1 MNKPIGIFDSG
12 IGGLTVARA
21 VKDLLPKEAIVYF
34 GDTAN
39 LPYGDKDAATIQVY
53 ALRICDFLLRR
64 HCKVILMACNSAAAA
79 AYDLVQV
86 YVGKRAAVLNV
97 IDPMVNHIGSQF
109 KGQPIGLIGTRQTIQ
124 SGIYEKK
131 IQSLHL
137 DIQLKAL
144 ATPLLVP
151 MIEASFTQGIS
162 QEIIDNYLQSP
173 VLQQIKALILGCTH
187 YPAIKTQIQAF
198 YQHRLAVLDATT
210 ITATYLRNFL
220 VCNQLLSTHCQDQDH
235 FVVSALTADF
245 EEATRIF
252 FGKAVHL
259 EELSD

>member
-39 LPYGDKDAATIQVY
+39 LPYGDKDAATIQVH

-131 IQSLHL
+131 NSSPAPRHPAESIGYSPFGPHDRSKLYARHQS
-137 DIQLKAL
+137 
-144 ATPLLVP
+144 
-151 MIEASFTQGIS
+151 
-162 QEIIDNYLQSP
+162 
-173 VLQQIKALILGCTH
+173 
-187 YPAIKTQIQAF
+187 
-198 YQHRLAVLDATT
+198 
-210 ITATYLRNFL
+210 RN
-220 VCNQLLSTHCQDQDH
+220 H
-235 FVVSALTADF
+235 
-245 EEATRIF
+245 
-252 FGKAVHL
+252 
-259 EELSD
+259 

>member
-1 MNKPIGIFDSG
+1 MNRPIGIFDSG

-39 LPYGDKDAATIQVY
+39 LPYGDKDTATIQDH
-53 ALRICDFLLRR
+53 ALRICDLLLKRQ
-64 HCKVILMACNSAAAA
+64 CKVILMACNSAAAA
-79 AYDLVQV
+79 AYDLVQA

-109 KGQPIGLIGTRQTIQ
+109 KGQPIGLIGTRQTVQ
-124 SGIYEKK
+124 SGIYARK
-131 IQSLHL
+131 IQALRL
-137 DIQLKAL
+137 DVQLKAL

-151 MIEASFTQGIS
+151 MIEASFTQGIN

-173 VLQQIKALILGCTH
+173 VLQHIEALILGCTH
-187 YPAIKTQIQAF
+187 YPAIKTQIQTF

-210 ITATYLRNFL
+210 MTATYLRNFL
-220 VCNQLLSTHCQDQDH
+220 VYHQLLSTYYQGQDH

-245 EEATRIF
+245 EKATRIF
-252 FGKAVHL
+252 FGEAVHL
-259 EELSD
+259 EELTD

>member
-1 MNKPIGIFDSG
+1 MNRPIGIFDSG
-12 IGGLTVARA
+12 IGGLAVARA

-34 GDTAN
+34 GDTAH

-53 ALRICDFLLRR
+53 VLRICDLLLQR
-64 HCKVILMACNSAAAA
+64 HCKVILIACNSATAA
-79 AYDLVQV
+79 AYDLVQAH
-86 YVGKRAAVLNV
+86 VGKRAAVLNV
-97 IDPMVNHIGSQF
+97 IDPMVDHLGSHF
-109 KGQPIGLIGTRQTIQ
+109 KGQSIGLIGTQQTVR

-131 IQSLHL
+131 IQALRL

-151 MIEASFTQGIS
+151 MIESSFTQGIS

-210 ITATYLRNFL
+210 ITATYLQHFL
-220 VCNQLLSTHCQDQDH
+220 VCRQLLSTRFQAQDH
-235 FVVSALTADF
+235 FMVSALTSDF
-245 EEATRIF
+245 EKATRLF
-252 FGKAVHL
+252 FGKTVHL
-259 EELSD
+259 EERSD